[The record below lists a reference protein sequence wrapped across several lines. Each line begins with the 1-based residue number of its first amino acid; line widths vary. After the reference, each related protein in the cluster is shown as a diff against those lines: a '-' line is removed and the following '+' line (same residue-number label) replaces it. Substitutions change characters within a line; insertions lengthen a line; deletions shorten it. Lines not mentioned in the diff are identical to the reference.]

1 MSTVWTP
8 HRAHTSVSTLPAD
21 NIWPIKQSL
30 QLIRSNIVIKE
41 KLFYCTFWNQTEAD
55 FWVIKQEREWC
66 ESDRQE
72 SRLKENHPESHSEK
86 DLPPPSRDGVKA
98 AIALSPP
105 ASSLCLQIVIFAR
118 ETFRPIICNNPRCPT
133 NLSISKQKICST
145 ECFLFY
151 AQYVKRTV

>member
-55 FWVIKQEREWC
+55 FRLIKQERECC

-72 SRLKENHPESHSEK
+72 SRPKRNTQNRTTRFAPW
-86 DLPPPSRDGVKA
+86 DGFKA
-98 AIALSPP
+98 AIALPP
-105 ASSLCLQIVIFAR
+105 SVSSLCLQIVIFAR